1 MVRTALA
8 LLVNSEGTQVKSNHR
23 DLLLAVGKL
32 PAMAFSLA
40 LIIATSLSL
49 MLVQPQVNQTYRE
62 KIISDAA
69 DYLQLNANYQ
79 QQHLTHLIQDLA
91 SKRGLVQLLDQGE
104 SALITLEEARIK
116 DAIPHA
122 IWTRLFRAGEARVDP
137 DNTPLFTFASLDLVK
152 QVETGH
158 MANPEAINLNGRW
171 LLGIAA
177 PITEPSMTLPQGIL
191 FVYLD
196 IAALHEGID
205 SRTIHSRSVGAARL
219 MQSVNNAPPT
229 EIAVVGN
236 LTDRVPISRTLENA
250 NWTLEFYPN
259 TTLTEASAANLS
271 TYLLPFIVALLIALA
286 GTLIGIH
293 RFLRLLVSDVDLL
306 ANQIDSLAAGKF
318 QPTKIYNLSAVVA
331 LDSRLAAIKRKPTI
345 EHSTP
350 HTPAPSTASNTPI
363 IHSPVEP
370 LPAVRAVS
378 VEQDIELPAIK
389 DTENLLEEPTAE
401 ALRAIFRAYDIRGII
416 DDTLTP
422 AVIFDIGR
430 TIGSEAIDI
439 GEHTLLVGADGRLSS
454 PDVMARLI
462 DGILATGVDVISIG
476 TVPTP
481 VLYYGT
487 HNTEIQSG
495 VMVTASHNPAEYN
508 GFKIV
513 FNDRSLTE
521 EDLLRLYRRFE
532 RKDFH
537 QGKGS
542 LQQRNLADDYLN
554 AISDDIVVAKPM
566 RIVVDCGNGVAGEIA
581 PEIYANLGCEVI
593 PLYCDIDGSFPNHH
607 PDPSIAENLQDLILL
622 VKTQNADLGIA
633 LDGDG
638 DRMVAVTSDGNIVPP
653 DELLMLFA
661 KDVVSR
667 NPGSDVVYDVKC
679 TKNLNGVISGFGG
692 RPIVCR
698 SGHSYLKEKMAE
710 TAAVLGG
717 EFSGHICFGERWYG
731 FDDGIYAGA
740 RLLEIVGAQ
749 STSFA
754 ELMAEFPKSIST
766 PELKIVVS
774 ELDKFSIIKNILS
787 NGNFDDG
794 TITTIDGIRVD
805 YIDGWGLVRASN
817 TGPYLTL
824 RFEADSTD
832 SLDRIR
838 SLFREQLQN
847 VDPSLNF

>member
-1 MVRTALA
+1 VVRTALA

-32 PAMAFSLA
+32 PAIAFSLA
-40 LIIATSLSL
+40 LIIATTLSL
-49 MLVQPQVNQTYRE
+49 VLVQPQSNQTYRE
-62 KIISDAA
+62 KMISDAA

-79 QQHLTHLIQDLA
+79 QQHLAHLIQDLA
-91 SKRGLVQLLDQGE
+91 SKRGLVQLLDQGD
-104 SALITLEEARIK
+104 STLITLEEARIK

-122 IWTRLFRAGEARVDP
+122 MWVRLLRAGEARVDP
-137 DNTPLFTFASLDLVK
+137 DNTPLFTFASLDLVN

-158 MANPEAINLNGRW
+158 MANPEAISLNGRW

-177 PITEPSMTLPQGIL
+177 PIIEPSITLPQGIL

-205 SRTIHSRSVGAARL
+205 SRPAGAARL
-219 MQSVNNAPPT
+219 MQSVNNAPPA

-236 LTDRVPISRTLENA
+236 LTDRVPVSRALGNA

-259 TTLTEASAANLS
+259 TTLTEASAANPV
-271 TYLLPFIVALLIALA
+271 TYLLPLIVALLIALA

-293 RFLRLLVSDVDLL
+293 RFLRLLISDVDLL
-306 ANQIDSLAAGKF
+306 SNQIDGLAAGKF
-318 QPTKIYNLSAVVA
+318 EPTKIYHLPTLLA
-331 LDSRLAAIKRKPTI
+331 LDSRLASISCKPTI

-350 HTPAPSTASNTPI
+350 HKPAPPTASNKPI
-363 IHSPVEP
+363 IGNLDEP
-370 LPAVRAVS
+370 LPAMRTVN
-378 VEQDIELPAIK
+378 VEQDIELPPAK
-389 DTENLLEEPTAE
+389 STENLLEEPSDE
-401 ALRAIFRAYDIRGII
+401 SLRTIFRAYDIRGII
-416 DDTLTP
+416 DETLTP

-439 GEHTLLVGADGRLSS
+439 GEHALLVGADGRLSS

-487 HNTEIQSG
+487 HNTETHSG

-521 EDLLRLYRRFE
+521 EDLLRLYHRFE

-537 QGKGS
+537 QGKGG
-542 LQQRNLADDYLN
+542 LQQRNLTDDYLD

-581 PEIYANLGCEVI
+581 PEIYVNLGCEVI

-679 TKNLNGVISGFGG
+679 TKNLSGVISGFGG

-710 TAAVLGG
+710 TEAALGG

-740 RLLEIVGAQ
+740 RLLEIVGSQ
-749 STSFA
+749 NTGLA
-754 ELMAEFPKSIST
+754 ELMTEFPKSIST
-766 PELKIVVS
+766 PELKVVVS
-774 ELDKFSIIKNILS
+774 EADKFSIIENIVS
-787 NGNFDDG
+787 NGNFDNG

-805 YIDGWGLVRASN
+805 YVDGWGLVRASN

-824 RFEADSTD
+824 RFEADSTE

-838 SLFREQLQN
+838 SLFRKQLQN
-847 VDPSLNF
+847 IDPSLNF